1 MMSDPVLTQDE
12 VDTLLDD
19 EQHNQMVA
27 TASREVVRFD
37 FEEQYDLRLSRLPRL
52 QKINEVL
59 TKGMSTSFSRFF
71 SREFE
76 VSIGYMQTQRFSDY
90 IRGLRDQHNISV
102 IQIMPQQ
109 ANGLVIIDPQLLYG
123 LVDQYFGGTGRMTG
137 LDQEKTLSA
146 TEKRLSLQIV
156 ELVLGEFQAAW
167 KTVAAFTFSSLRT
180 EDVSGANQIMNF
192 SDIAVVFSLQI
203 PLGDASGS
211 IQVVLPYSWLETI
224 RPLLSTENK
233 KEAVED
239 KRWQNALAKELA
251 SVNVDVSCSITGPSM
266 TLSEILRLKAGDVV
280 PVLRPSQVILHIE
293 ELPVFEGTLGTS
305 QGKNAVK
312 ITTLLDAAEAK
323 S

>member
-1 MMSDPVLTQDE
+1 MSDPVLTQEE
-12 VDTLLDD
+12 VDTLLED
-19 EQHNQMVA
+19 EKSSDSGVSE
-27 TASREVVRFD
+27 SREVVRFD

-59 TKGMSTSFSRFF
+59 TKGLSASFSKFF
-71 SREFE
+71 SREIE
-76 VSIGYMQTQRFSDY
+76 ISIPYMQTQRFADY
-90 IRGLRDQHNISV
+90 IRGLKDQHNISV
-102 IQIMPQQ
+102 IEIMPQQ
-109 ANGLVIIDPQLLYG
+109 ANGLIIVDPQLLYG

-137 LDQEKTLSA
+137 LDQEKVLSV

-156 ELVLGEFQAAW
+156 DLVLREFQAAW
-167 KTVAAFTFSSLRT
+167 KTIASFSFSCLRT
-180 EDVSGANQIMNF
+180 EDVNGANQVM
-192 SDIAVVFSLQI
+192 SYTDIAVVISLQV

-211 IQVVLPYSWLETI
+211 IQVILPYSWLETI
-224 RPLLSTENK
+224 APLLSVESK

-239 KRWQNALAKELA
+239 KRWKNALARELA

-305 QGKNAVK
+305 QGNNAVK
-312 ITTLLDAAEAK
+312 ITQLLDAEAK
-323 S
+323 I